1 MHRKPDRRYTRC
13 NALLVVWFN
22 VSISG
27 FCVNWLIPKCIAPKA
42 KLNRI
47 DSVSICPSMDFNP
60 WWVKEH
66 IYLRVRY
73 CWDQV
78 TRCNAL
84 LVAWFTVSTSGLIVY
99 WLIPK
104 CIAPKAKLN
113 RIDSVSIC
121 PSMDWNP
128 WWVKEHIYLRVRYCW
143 DQVTRCNALLITWFA
158 VSTSGLI
165 VYWFIPKCIAPTK
178 KVTDSFQPATSFK
191 PNIPNWEFSKKSYD
205 LWAISYQLI
214 PTPPWFPEYP

>member
-1 MHRKPDRRYTRC
+1 MAHPQVQCTDDETILVRCTEGQGSYTEWILPFANHISKSALHSLSLNHRLLVTKC
-13 NALLVVWFN
+13 NALLVAWFT
-22 VSISG
+22 VSTSDLI
-27 FCVNWLIPKCIAPKA
+27 VNWLIPKCIAPKA

-60 WWVKEH
+60 WWVE
-66 IYLRVRY
+66 
-73 CWDQV
+73 
-78 TRCNAL
+78 
-84 LVAWFTVSTSGLIVY
+84 
-99 WLIPK
+99 
-104 CIAPKAKLN
+104 
-113 RIDSVSIC
+113 
-121 PSMDWNP
+121 
-128 WWVKEHIYLRVRYCW
+128 EHIYLRVRYCW

-205 LWAISYQLI
+205 LWAIS
-214 PTPPWFPEYP
+214 